1 MRLINPSNL
10 LNLINYYTKRV
21 QFVFNKLF
29 KPKQEIS
36 QETPSKV
43 KQALPLQTKNYF
55 WNPKN
60 GLPNIGDYLAYE
72 TVNFVLNLK
81 DLHPLDISVGKILSI
96 GSVLHF
102 ANDGDTVWGTGRNG
116 KISSE
121 KHSFSSL
128 DVRAVRGPRTKDYL
142 EKKGITVP
150 EVFGDP
156 GILAPLIYPK
166 TQLDTVY
173 ASDTQDVLIVPQ
185 LNDDL
190 SKYAD
195 YTNQLVSPRQLPG
208 NFLGS
213 LTKAKKVIASSLH
226 GLILAEAYGIPAVYY
241 SSGSG
246 ENIFKY
252 HDYYE
257 GTGRT
262 EFAVGTSIE
271 ECMELETS
279 PIPNLRAK
287 QTDLLSSFP
296 FDKYKQTN

>member
-1 MRLINPSNL
+1 M
-10 LNLINYYTKRV
+10 
-21 QFVFNKLF
+21 FNKLF
-29 KPKQEIS
+29 KSKQEIS

-43 KQALPLQTKNYF
+43 KQALHQQTKNYF
-55 WNPKN
+55 WNPKS
-60 GLPNIGDYLAYE
+60 GLPNIGDYLAFE

-81 DLHPLDISVGKILSI
+81 DLHPLDISSGKILSI

-116 KISSE
+116 KISPE
-121 KHSFSSL
+121 KHVFSSL
-128 DVRAVRGPRTKDYL
+128 DVRSVRGPRTKDYL

-150 EVFGDP
+150 EIFGDP
-156 GILAPLIYPK
+156 GILAPLIYPIA
-166 TQLDTVY
+166 QLNTVY
-173 ASDTQDVLIVPQ
+173 AGDTQDVLIVPQ

-190 SKYAD
+190 SIYSEYK
-195 YTNQLVSPRQLPG
+195 NQLVSPRQLPG
-208 NFLGS
+208 NFLGR

-279 PIPNLRAK
+279 PIPNLMEK
-287 QTDLLSSFP
+287 QTELLSSFP
-296 FDKYKQTN
+296 FDKYQQTN

>member
-1 MRLINPSNL
+1 M
-10 LNLINYYTKRV
+10 
-21 QFVFNKLF
+21 FNKLF
-29 KPKQEIS
+29 KSKQEIS

-43 KQALPLQTKNYF
+43 KQALHQQTKNYF
-55 WNPKN
+55 WNPKS
-60 GLPNIGDYLAYE
+60 GLPNIGDYLAFE

-81 DLHPLDISVGKILSI
+81 DLHPLDISSGKILSI

-116 KISSE
+116 KISPE
-121 KHSFSSL
+121 KHVFSSL
-128 DVRAVRGPRTKDYL
+128 DVRSVRGPRTKDYL

-150 EVFGDP
+150 EIFGDP

-166 TQLDTVY
+166 AQLNTVY
-173 ASDTQDVLIVPQ
+173 AGDTQDVLIVPQ
-185 LNDDL
+185 LKDDL
-190 SKYAD
+190 SIYSEYK
-195 YTNQLVSPRQLPG
+195 NQLVSPRQLPG
-208 NFLGS
+208 NFLGR

-279 PIPNLRAK
+279 PIPNLMEK
-287 QTDLLSSFP
+287 QTELLSSFP
-296 FDKYKQTN
+296 FDKYQQTN

>member
-1 MRLINPSNL
+1 M
-10 LNLINYYTKRV
+10 
-21 QFVFNKLF
+21 FNKLF
-29 KPKQEIS
+29 KSKQEIS

-43 KQALPLQTKNYF
+43 KQALHQQTKNYF
-55 WNPKN
+55 WNPKS
-60 GLPNIGDYLAYE
+60 GLPNIGDYLAFE

-81 DLHPLDISVGKILSI
+81 DLHPLDISSGKILSI

-116 KISSE
+116 KISPE
-121 KHSFSSL
+121 KHVFSSL
-128 DVRAVRGPRTKDYL
+128 DVRSVRGPRTKDYL

-150 EVFGDP
+150 EIFGDP

-166 TQLDTVY
+166 AQLNTVY
-173 ASDTQDVLIVPQ
+173 AGDTQDVLIVPQ

-190 SKYAD
+190 SIYSEYK
-195 YTNQLVSPRQLPG
+195 NQLVSPRQLPG
-208 NFLGS
+208 NFLGR

-279 PIPNLRAK
+279 PIPNLMEK
-287 QTDLLSSFP
+287 QTELLSSFP
-296 FDKYKQTN
+296 FDKYQQTN

>member
-1 MRLINPSNL
+1 M
-10 LNLINYYTKRV
+10 
-21 QFVFNKLF
+21 
-29 KPKQEIS
+29 S

-43 KQALPLQTKNYF
+43 KQALHQQTKNYF
-55 WNPKN
+55 WNPKS
-60 GLPNIGDYLAYE
+60 GLPNIGDYLAFE

-81 DLHPLDISVGKILSI
+81 DLHPLDISSGKILSI

-116 KISSE
+116 KISPE
-121 KHSFSSL
+121 KHVFSSL
-128 DVRAVRGPRTKDYL
+128 DVRSVRGPRTKDYL

-150 EVFGDP
+150 EIFGDP

-166 TQLDTVY
+166 AQLNTVY
-173 ASDTQDVLIVPQ
+173 AGDTQDVLIVPQ

-190 SKYAD
+190 SIYSEYK
-195 YTNQLVSPRQLPG
+195 NQLVSPRQLPG
-208 NFLGS
+208 NFLGR

>member
-1 MRLINPSNL
+1 M
-10 LNLINYYTKRV
+10 
-21 QFVFNKLF
+21 FNKLF
-29 KPKQEIS
+29 KSKQEIS

-43 KQALPLQTKNYF
+43 KQALHQQTKNYF
-55 WNPKN
+55 WNPKS
-60 GLPNIGDYLAYE
+60 GLPNIGDYLAFE

-81 DLHPLDISVGKILSI
+81 DLHPLDISSGKILSI

-116 KISSE
+116 KISPE
-121 KHSFSSL
+121 KHVFSSL
-128 DVRAVRGPRTKDYL
+128 DVRSVRGPRTKDYL

-150 EVFGDP
+150 EIFGDP

-166 TQLDTVY
+166 AQLNTVY
-173 ASDTQDVLIVPQ
+173 AGDTQDVLIVPQ

-190 SKYAD
+190 SIYSEYK
-195 YTNQLVSPRQLPG
+195 NQLVSPRQLPG
-208 NFLGS
+208 NFLGR

-252 HDYYE
+252 
-257 GTGRT
+257 
-262 EFAVGTSIE
+262 
-271 ECMELETS
+271 
-279 PIPNLRAK
+279 
-287 QTDLLSSFP
+287 QSSCW
-296 FDKYKQTN
+296 